1 MDIRT
6 KLVFALV
13 AVALGSMAVL
23 GVFTVVRVE
32 ARFEVQTREQL
43 NGLAGL
49 KQEALEQVLQ
59 AWKDRVTLVASRT
72 QLRLSLQEYNQS
84 SGAASAARIDRILDD
99 AAAGSP
105 SFLELWVHDVEGAV
119 VGHARRTGSEAT
131 IAPRLLEHVE
141 TESEAGVRFSGVEF
155 RSDELPVIGFTAPLR
170 LEDEL
175 IGYLHAILSTA
186 EIEDLSDSYEG
197 LGDSGEAMVVARDA
211 LGRLRTMHPVRFPPE
226 GYEGAGYV
234 VESDR
239 AAAQSLAGGDVRLNS
254 DLTDYR
260 GQSVYITT
268 RHILETDWGLV
279 VKIDAE
285 EQQRP
290 IIEFRQEMT
299 QLAVTLAAFAILFGT
314 FLGFRF
320 AQPIHVLAETAGK
333 IAEGDLTARA
343 SLKREDEVGFLART
357 FDQMAESLEEQVG
370 LLTEFRRFFD
380 VSIDMLCIAS
390 TDGYFK
396 KVNQACLR
404 ELGWSEGELL
414 SRPFISFVH
423 QDDHRATARE
433 IQKLAQGRPTIRFT
447 NRFLC
452 SDGSYKRVRWN
463 AFPEAETGRLYAI
476 ARVRSEQPDQAEMG
490 DEDPRGVAG
499 SGDEGPASGESS
511 GRPGE
516 GVV

>member
-32 ARFEVQTREQL
+32 ARFEERTDEQL
-43 NGLAGL
+43 NGLAVL

-59 AWKDRVTLVASRT
+59 AWKDRVTLVGSRT
-72 QLRLSLQEYNQS
+72 QLRLSLQEHNRGGS
-84 SGAASAARIDRILDD
+84 VASAARIDRILDD
-99 AAAGSP
+99 AAEGSP
-105 SFLELWVHDVEGAV
+105 SFLELWVHDLDGQT
-119 VGHARRTGSEAT
+119 VGHTTRSGLEESV
-131 IAPRLLEHVE
+131 APRLLEH
-141 TESEAGVRFSGVEF
+141 SEASDGVRFAGVEF
-155 RSDELPVIGFTAPLR
+155 RSDDLPVIGFTSPLW

-186 EIEDLSDSYEG
+186 EIEALSDSYEG
-197 LGDSGEAMVVARDA
+197 LGDSGEAMVVARDPR
-211 LGRLRTMHPVRFPPE
+211 GRLRTMHPVRFPPE

-239 AAAQSLAGGDVRLNS
+239 AAAQSLAGGEVRLN
-254 DLTDYR
+254 DELTDYR
-260 GQSVYITT
+260 GQSVYMTT
-268 RHILETDWGLV
+268 RHIAETDWGLV

-290 IIEFRQEMT
+290 IIEFRQEMA

-333 IAEGDLTARA
+333 ITAGDLTARA
-343 SLKREDEVGFLART
+343 GLEREDEVGLLART

-396 KVNQACLR
+396 KVNRACLR
-404 ELGWSEGELL
+404 ELGWSEEELL
-414 SRPFISFVH
+414 SRPFISFIH
-423 QDDHRATARE
+423 PDDHRATASQ
-433 IQKLAQGRPTIRFT
+433 IQKLAKGRPTIRFT

-452 SDGSYKRVRWN
+452 ADGSV
-463 AFPEAETGRLYAI
+463 FETQSRQ
-476 ARVRSEQPDQAEMG
+476 SQTT
-490 DEDPRGVAG
+490 
-499 SGDEGPASGESS
+499 SS
-511 GRPGE
+511 RCCNLPQ
-516 GVV
+516 